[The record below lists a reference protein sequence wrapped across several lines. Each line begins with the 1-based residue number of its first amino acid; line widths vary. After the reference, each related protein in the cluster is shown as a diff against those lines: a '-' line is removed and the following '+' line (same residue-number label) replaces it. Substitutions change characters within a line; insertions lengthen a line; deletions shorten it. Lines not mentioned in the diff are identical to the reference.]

1 MIGQKFIIFR
11 PILPQIPAK
20 MGQLQK
26 YFLDHFLNCGFRGKE
41 YSKFLCFGVP
51 KISSFYDNIKFG
63 LPKVIF

>member
-26 YFLDHFLNCGFRGKE
+26 YFLDHFSNQGFRDKK
-41 YSKFLCFGVP
+41 YSNFLILECL
-51 KISSFYDNIKFG
+51 K
-63 LPKVIF
+63 